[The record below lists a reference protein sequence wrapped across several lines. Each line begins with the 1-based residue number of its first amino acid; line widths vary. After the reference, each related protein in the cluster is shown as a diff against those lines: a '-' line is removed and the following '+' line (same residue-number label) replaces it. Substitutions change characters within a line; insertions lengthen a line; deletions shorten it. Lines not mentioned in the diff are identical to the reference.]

1 MLGRREASVNRDLDD
16 LQKTHTPFMV
26 KRNCIRG
33 GIPTTLAQET
43 MLRDLQI
50 WHELALNSLR
60 LNSHLDHL
68 ISKEEV
74 S

>member
-1 MLGRREASVNRDLDD
+1 MTRDLDD
-16 LQKTHTPFMV
+16 LQKTHTLFTV
-26 KRNCIRG
+26 KRNCVRG
-33 GIPTTLAQET
+33 GIPTTLAQERI
-43 MLRDLQI
+43 LRELQV
-50 WHELALNSLR
+50 WHELALNSLQ